1 MPATLSALRSGLA
14 TRLQTLTGIRV
25 YELIPDTPYTPC
37 TVISLDRI
45 GYDSTMARGSDMF
58 EFTVTVVVGRAD
70 DRSAQAK
77 LETYLAGTGAQS
89 LKTAVEADPTLGGVA
104 LNTRVSEARSIR
116 TVERS
121 DGLTF
126 LECDFSVTVYA

>member
-1 MPATLSALRSGLA
+1 
-14 TRLQTLTGIRV
+14 
-25 YELIPDTPYTPC
+25 
-37 TVISLDRI
+37 
-45 GYDSTMARGSDMF
+45 MF